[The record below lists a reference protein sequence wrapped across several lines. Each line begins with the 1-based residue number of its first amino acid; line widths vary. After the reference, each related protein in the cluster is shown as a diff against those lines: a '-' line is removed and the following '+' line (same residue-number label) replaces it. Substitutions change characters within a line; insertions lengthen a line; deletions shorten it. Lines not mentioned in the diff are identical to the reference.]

1 MTPTAKQKT
10 AAGMVAFLM
19 AFSLLAAS
27 ACEAPPPATTRE
39 YAPPPEAYG
48 RDYAPLIAQIADT
61 TTERIQAA
69 DNAAREREAALLKQY
84 EQADYNAMRGV
95 VYEPGS
101 SK

>member
-27 ACEAPPPATTRE
+27 ACEAQPPATTR
-39 YAPPPEAYG
+39 
-48 RDYAPLIAQIADT
+48 DYATPIAQIADT

>member
-1 MTPTAKQKT
+1 MTTTKQQKT

-39 YAPPPEAYG
+39 YAP
-48 RDYAPLIAQIADT
+48 LIAKIADT
-61 TTERIQAA
+61 TTAKMAAADQAA
-69 DNAAREREAALLKQY
+69 RAAELEALKAY
-84 EQADYNAMRGV
+84 EQADFDAMRGV